1 MPNESW
7 SNVVYVN
14 FGIYNIEQRQIN
26 VVYFSDYLKNVRQR
40 RNSVYIFIIDF
51 RYIGQCRKQRCE
63 YDHLQKK
70 QQISKP
76 EQSDTFEIQIK
87 IV

>member
-63 YDHLQKK
+63 YDHLQKNNK
-70 QQISKP
+70 SQNQNKAIFLRFK
-76 EQSDTFEIQIK
+76 
-87 IV
+87 